1 MLELFHP
8 AVRLW
13 FERRFPEGPTPPQ
26 EGAWPS
32 IAAGND
38 TLVAAPTGSGKTLSG
53 FLVGIDQL
61 YKAHERGEDI
71 TDRTQPTLLAEIA
84 VPSAYSEKSSNG
96 SLDGISRTT
105 TNRNRHVR
113 PSSAN
118 PNALVMISAAP
129 LYLRRICTMRWRS
142 LKNECPSS

>member
-1 MLELFHP
+1 VLEPFHP

-26 EGAWPS
+26 AGAWPS

-61 YKAHERGEDI
+61 YKAHERGEDL
-71 TDRTQPTLLAEIA
+71 TDKTQDVYVSPLKALAVDI
-84 VPSAYSEKSSNG
+84 KQN
-96 SLDGISRTT
+96 LTT
-105 TNRNRHVR
+105 PH
-113 PSSAN
+113 
-118 PNALVMISAAP
+118 
-129 LYLRRICTMRWRS
+129 
-142 LKNECPSS
+142 